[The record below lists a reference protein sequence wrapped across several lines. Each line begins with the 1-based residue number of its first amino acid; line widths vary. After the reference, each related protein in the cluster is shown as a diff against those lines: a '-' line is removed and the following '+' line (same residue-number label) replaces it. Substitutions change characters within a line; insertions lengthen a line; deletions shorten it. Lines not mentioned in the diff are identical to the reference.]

1 MNNSLANLT
10 QILIAA
16 SAILILMAARV
27 RVRRAVRIPIRTLPR
42 RHKQ

>member
-10 QILIAA
+10 PVLIAA
-16 SAILILMAARV
+16 SAMLILIAARV
-27 RVRRAVRIPIRTLPR
+27 RVRCAIRVPIRTLSR